1 MPWPTR
7 YGLPGPRDSAR
18 FGGLKS
24 PAAPAPPPEG
34 RQTSL
39 VENLE
44 DEFEPFVH
52 HCGILRALVWAF
64 EMDKFVGCAQT
75 TQIVSAGLQQ
85 EELRKLPVSLS
96 LGTSRNVFQLLPEG

>member
-1 MPWPTR
+1 MGCQVQEIVPVLGAEEPSST
-7 YGLPGPRDSAR
+7 STTAR
-18 FGGLKS
+18 R
-24 PAAPAPPPEG
+24 PADLSG
-34 RQTSL
+34 
-39 VENLE
+39 ENLE

-64 EMDKFVGCAQT
+64 KMDKFVGCAQT